1 MLVFNPEA
9 SSCPMDIKS
18 YLAQAAFIDLLL
30 DAVCVVDSTGT
41 FVYVSAACERIWGY
55 KPHELIGTP
64 MINLV
69 FPGDR
74 ERTLLA
80 ANEIMAGAHK
90 LNFENRYV
98 RKDGQIAHMLWSAR
112 WSPTHQLRIA
122 VARDITERKQAE
134 SRQSALFAIS
144 EAAQAAEDLLALFK
158 HVHQLIGQ
166 WLPALNF
173 SVALCDQ
180 AQGSLS
186 FPYHVDD
193 HPLPQFC
200 EVSHLS
206 DQVIRSGQSM
216 LHGAENTPSWLGVP
230 LATQNGII
238 GALVVKSAQGEE
250 RYTEQHK
257 DLLQYVSTQVAAA
270 IERKQLHARLQ
281 YLAQYDALTLLP
293 NRELLYD
300 RLNRALVHAKRE
312 HECMAVLYVDL
323 DHFKRVNDSFG
334 HAVGDGLLQQI
345 ARRLKE
351 CVRESDTVAR
361 MSGDEFVLILE
372 KLVLPEHA
380 VVVAEKLRLNLSR
393 PVVIDGHTLNVFP
406 SIGIAVYPEHGEQ
419 AQQLLNYADS
429 AMYRVKRSARG

>member
-1 MLVFNPEA
+1 MLRFSPEA
-9 SSCPMDIKS
+9 SSGPMDIKS

-30 DAVCVVDSTGT
+30 DAVCVVDSAGT
-41 FVYVSAACERIWGY
+41 FVYVSAACQRIWGY
-55 KPHELIGTP
+55 EPHELIGTP

-98 RKDGQIAHMLWSAR
+98 RKDGQIAHILWSAR
-112 WSPTHQLRIA
+112 WSPTHQMRIA

-180 AQGSLS
+180 VQGALS

-216 LHGAENTPSWLGVP
+216 LHGSENTPSWLGVP
-230 LATQNGII
+230 LTTQNGVI
-238 GALVVKSAQGEE
+238 GALVVKSARGEE

-281 YLAQYDALTLLP
+281 YLAQYDALTHLP

-323 DHFKRVNDSFG
+323 DHFKLVNDSYG

-345 ARRLKE
+345 ACRLKD

-372 KLVLPEHA
+372 KLALPEHA
-380 VVVAEKLRLNLSR
+380 LIVAEKLRLNLSQ
-393 PVVIDGHTLNVFP
+393 PVVIDGHTLNVSP

-419 AQQLLNYADS
+419 AQQLLNYADT
-429 AMYRVKRSARG
+429 AMYRVKRSSRG

>member
-1 MLVFNPEA
+1 MLAFNPEA

-30 DAVCVVDSTGT
+30 DAVCVVDSAGT

-55 KPHELIGTP
+55 EPHELIGTP

-80 ANEIMAGAHK
+80 ANEIMAGGHK

-122 VARDITERKQAE
+122 VARDITERKQSE

-193 HPLPQFC
+193 HPLAQFC

-206 DQVIRSGQSM
+206 DKVIRSGQSM

-270 IERKQLHARLQ
+270 IERKQLHERLQ

-361 MSGDEFVLILE
+361 MSGDEFVLLLE
-372 KLVLPEHA
+372 KLVLPDHA
-380 VVVAEKLRLNLSR
+380 AVVAEKLRLTLSQ

-419 AQQLLNYADS
+419 AQQLLNYADT
-429 AMYRVKRSARG
+429 AMYRVKRSTRE

>member
-173 SVALCDQ
+173 
-180 AQGSLS
+180 
-186 FPYHVDD
+186 
-193 HPLPQFC
+193 
-200 EVSHLS
+200 
-206 DQVIRSGQSM
+206 
-216 LHGAENTPSWLGVP
+216 
-230 LATQNGII
+230 
-238 GALVVKSAQGEE
+238 
-250 RYTEQHK
+250 
-257 DLLQYVSTQVAAA
+257 
-270 IERKQLHARLQ
+270 
-281 YLAQYDALTLLP
+281 
-293 NRELLYD
+293 
-300 RLNRALVHAKRE
+300 
-312 HECMAVLYVDL
+312 
-323 DHFKRVNDSFG
+323 
-334 HAVGDGLLQQI
+334 
-345 ARRLKE
+345 
-351 CVRESDTVAR
+351 
-361 MSGDEFVLILE
+361 
-372 KLVLPEHA
+372 
-380 VVVAEKLRLNLSR
+380 
-393 PVVIDGHTLNVFP
+393 
-406 SIGIAVYPEHGEQ
+406 
-419 AQQLLNYADS
+419 
-429 AMYRVKRSARG
+429 